1 MVTYRWSIFWADL
14 NPVVGSEQAG
24 HRPVLV
30 VSAEEANQALSI
42 VAVLPL
48 SAYRKGRKVYPTEVL
63 LPVQKTGLAKD
74 SLVLAHQIR
83 TISKER
89 LAEKSG
95 EVVDEQ
101 LREKI
106 SKALGLFLGWI

>member
-1 MVTYRWSIFWADL
+1 MVSYRWSIFWADL

-30 VSAEEANQALSI
+30 VSAEEANQALPI
-42 VAVLPL
+42 VAILPL
-48 SAYRKGRKVYPTEVL
+48 SSYRRGRKVYPTEVFL
-63 LPVQKTGLAKD
+63 SVQKTGLSKD

-83 TISKER
+83 TIAKER

-95 EVVDEQ
+95 EVADEE
-101 LREKI
+101 LRGKI
-106 SKALGLFLGWI
+106 SNALGRFLGWI